1 MWVKKFRLQKCWS
14 QEELAELTGLSV
26 RTIQRLEKGQ
36 PASMESLK
44 ALASVFEL
52 DVSQLQQEQTMTS
65 LESNQQ
71 QADMNTQA
79 AGAKSWITKEEE
91 EAIEYVEGVR
101 IFYIHLIVF
110 VLFMPCFI
118 ALNLWITPQFH
129 WFYFLLIPWLL
140 AFLLQA
146 LFTFPILKIFT
157 PEWEKRQ
164 VEKRLGRKL

>member
-14 QEELAELTGLSV
+14 QEQLAEVSGLSV
-26 RTIQRLEKGQ
+26 RTIQRLEKGH

-52 DVSQLQQEQTMTS
+52 DVLQLQQEQTMTKHEINTNKTDTNERPS
-65 LESNQQ
+65 ESQ
-71 QADMNTQA
+71 
-79 AGAKSWITKEEE
+79 SWITREEE

-101 IFYIHLIVF
+101 AFYIHLIVF
-110 VLFMPCFI
+110 VMFMPCFI
-118 ALNLWITPQFH
+118 ALNLWVTPQFH
-129 WFYFLLIPWLL
+129 WFYLLLIPWLL
-140 AFLLQA
+140 AFILQA
-146 LFTFPILKIFT
+146 LFTFPILKIFS